1 MVKWMALAIY
11 KQLKR
16 MGLSLNDFAY
26 ATVIK
31 AFCLKGSLEEAAD
44 VFKDIEEDG
53 VTGIYFTY
61 IAYIGLRVNQKSDLG
76 YQVLQ
81 AWKSANIPFD
91 TYVYAV
97 AIRGFCNEMKLDKA
111 EGVLL
116 DLEKEGGDVDRAVD
130 LLDQMSLKGI
140 MPDDRTMS
148 VLQCCILKDRKSWVR
163 EVGES
168 SDGTTGSKGN
178 NTIVALQST
187 EILENDGVEFCQVKE
202 SINIDSGIKD
212 VDEQNFEE
220 KN

>member
-1 MVKWMALAIY
+1 MASRNDNGASFDISCLLDTLSEGVVDDTKQHSSFLFKEYDALGKSYLSAGMFDEAIDALFQMGRRGLVPHIFTCNFLMNRLIQNGKVDMALAIY

-44 VFKDIEEDG
+44 VFNDIEEDG

-61 IAYIGLRVNQKSDLG
+61 IAYIGLCVNQKSDLG

-81 AWKSANIPFD
+81 AWKSANIPLD
-91 TYVYAV
+91 TYFYAV

-116 DLEKEGGDVDRAVD
+116 DMEKEG
-130 LLDQMSLKGI
+130 
-140 MPDDRTMS
+140 
-148 VLQCCILKDRKSWVR
+148 
-163 EVGES
+163 
-168 SDGTTGSKGN
+168 
-178 NTIVALQST
+178 
-187 EILENDGVEFCQVKE
+187 
-202 SINIDSGIKD
+202 
-212 VDEQNFEE
+212 
-220 KN
+220 